1 MRGLIW
7 LEVGGTEVSV
17 TKLQQ
22 IWENFWPDASRFL
35 IRLAI
40 ALLIFIIGKK
50 VIKVIL
56 NLVRKGFNRAKVEDG
71 VESFTLSLLKIL
83 LYVVVL
89 SIIAE
94 TLGMPTTSFV
104 AVLGSA
110 GLTIGLALQ
119 GSLSNFAGGVLIL
132 VLKPFRVGDFIIV
145 NGNEG
150 TVISIDIFYTKI
162 LTVDNRVV
170 VLPNGNLSNSD
181 IMNVTNEPVRRLDLV
196 IPIGYQDDIREVKA
210 ALYQICE
217 KNELVQKDNSLDVFV
232 SSFGASAIE
241 LTIRAWVLK
250 ENYLILKSELLEN
263 IKYMFD
269 ERGFTIPYNQMDIT
283 IHQEKM

>member
-150 TVISIDIFYTKI
+150 TVTSIDIFYTKI